1 MIEDQELREIYQVS
15 GAEHVQNLETG
26 LLTLEKDPN
35 NIELLQT
42 LLREAHSLKGD
53 SRVIGVKAVEAL
65 SHRLE
70 EILGRI
76 KNGQMV
82 WTQALGQRMYQTVGA
97 LGKLVHE
104 AVTDE
109 PSNVDP
115 NQLLNLLSEF
125 LPALDPQT
133 PVPTP
138 APRELQTAGN
148 GNGNGNGHSKANGH
162 GRSLWIED
170 ADLRD
175 IYKISSE
182 EHLNKLQ
189 SGLIVLDENPDDQ
202 ASLEELLSE
211 SQSFELD
218 SRIVGQESLEAL
230 IHKVEVIFE
239 SLKAAQVS
247 FSQVSQPLHHA
258 VDAIGDLVKEAL
270 TGETAHVNFQEIVK
284 ELDGVIQTD
293 QMAQIVQPQQP
304 TAKGNGAVS
313 SQASL
318 DMARLD
324 TIRVPMRYLDALM
337 THTGELTVTKTRLAH
352 TSDRLRDLIHLWD
365 AWKTR
370 KKSNAAKGSE
380 RATEEKLD
388 NIIRY
393 LYGSVAENHT
403 RLDAIS
409 RELDEKIRTLRLLPL
424 STIFLLFPRLVRELA
439 QDEAKDINFVMEG
452 GNITVDKQILEEMKD
467 PLLHLL
473 RNAVDHAIE
482 TPQERQRLGK
492 DPQGKVWL
500 KASRSGSNIVIEV
513 GDDGRGLDLEKIKQ
527 TAIKRKLYRAEELA
541 AMGPNQLRS
550 LIFLPGFS
558 TRSFI
563 TEISGRGVGLD
574 IVRTNVE
581 RLKGNIQIESEPNKG
596 TLFRI
601 QLRSTVATLNVM
613 LVEIRGLIHAIPIE
627 SIDKTLLIRPQ
638 EVYSLE
644 GQPTISVD
652 GKPIPL
658 VKMADILE
666 LPAIATG
673 TGQKQR
679 QRQVE
684 TGLLSAVLLKVEGQT
699 LAFEVDRLQEVL
711 DVVIK
716 PQTKLLKRV
725 RNILGA
731 TILGT
736 GEVCMILNP
745 QDLVRSVRKQ
755 HQGATMADSD
765 DLDAGPATIQKPVI
779 LLVEDS
785 IAVRTQEKRILEK
798 AGYEVVI
805 AVDGV
810 DGYNKLR
817 SGQAFDG
824 IISDVEMPNMNG
836 LAFTAKV
843 REHPEYRELPLIL
856 VTSLASEED
865 KRRGAQA
872 GANAYIVKDQFN
884 QELLIETLERLV

>member
-26 LLTLEKDPN
+26 LLTLEKDPT

-53 SRVIGVKAVEAL
+53 SRVIGVKSVEAL

-76 KNGQMV
+76 KNSQMV
-82 WTQALGQRMYQTVGA
+82 WSQALGQRMYQTVGA

-125 LPALDPQT
+125 LPALDTQAPAS
-133 PVPTP
+133 VP
-138 APRELQTAGN
+138 APKEHQTV
-148 GNGNGNGHSKANGH
+148 GNGHGNGQHKPNGH

-239 SLKAAQVS
+239 SLKAAQIS

-270 TGETAHVNFQEIVK
+270 TGETAQVNFQEIVQ

-293 QMAQIVQPQQP
+293 QIAQVVQEPSQP
-304 TAKGNGAVS
+304 TAKGNGATS

-370 KKSNAAKGSE
+370 KKSNKGSE
-380 RATEEKLD
+380 KATEEKLD

-393 LYGSVAENHT
+393 LYGSVAENNT

-492 DPQGKVWL
+492 APQGKVWL
-500 KASRSGSNIVIEV
+500 KASRSASNIVIEV

-581 RLKGNIQIESEPNKG
+581 RLKGNIQIESNANQG
-596 TLFRI
+596 TIFRI

-613 LVEIRGLIHAIPIE
+613 LVEIRGLIHALPIE
-627 SIDKTLLIRPQ
+627 AIEKTLLIRPQ

-666 LPAIATG
+666 LPAVTTG
-673 TGQKQR
+673 AGQKQR

-684 TGLLSAVLLKVEGQT
+684 NNLLSAVLLNVEGQT
-699 LAFEVDRLQEVL
+699 LAFEVDKLQEVL

-755 HQGATMADSD
+755 HQSTTMLDSD
-765 DLDAGPATIQKPVI
+765 DLDAAPVMTQKPVI

-805 AVDGV
+805 AVDGL

>member
-26 LLTLEKDPN
+26 LLTLEKDPTD
-35 NIELLQT
+35 IELLQT

-53 SRVIGVKAVEAL
+53 SRVIGVKPVEAL

-70 EILGRI
+70 EIIGRI
-76 KNGQMV
+76 KNGQLS
-82 WTQALGQRMYQTVGA
+82 WSKALTQTMYETVGA

-109 PSNVDP
+109 PSNVNP
-115 NQLLNLLSEF
+115 EQLLSRLSEF
-125 LPALDPQT
+125 LPN
-133 PVPTP
+133 VE
-138 APRELQTAGN
+138 APSYAHAQSQPIHAKQ
-148 GNGNGNGHSKANGH
+148 NGHNG
-162 GRSLWIED
+162 GRTLLIADE
-170 ADLRD
+170 DLRD
-175 IYKISSE
+175 IYRISSE

-189 SGLIVLDENPDDQ
+189 SGLMVLDENPDDQ
-202 ASLEELLSE
+202 TSLEELLNE

-218 SRIVGQESLEAL
+218 SRIVGQESLETL
-230 IHKVEVIFE
+230 IHRVEEIFE
-239 SLKAAQVS
+239 GLKASSLS
-247 FSQVSQPLHHA
+247 FPQISTRLHEA
-258 VDAIGDLVKEAL
+258 IDAIASLVDEAVTGDKATVD
-270 TGETAHVNFQEIVK
+270 FQQVLESLNSLIA
-284 ELDGVIQTD
+284 G
-293 QMAQIVQPQQP
+293 
-304 TAKGNGAVS
+304 GNGSGTVQKATSPNPGGV
-313 SQASL
+313 AKNVA

-352 TSDRLRDLIHLWD
+352 TSDKIRDLIHLWD
-365 AWKTR
+365 DWKTR
-370 KKSNAAKGSE
+370 KKGGAVQREK
-380 RATEEKLD
+380 ATEDKLD

-393 LYGSVAENHT
+393 LYSSVGENHT

-439 QDEAKDINFVMEG
+439 QEEGKDINFVMEG
-452 GNITVDKQILEEMKD
+452 ANLTVDKQILEEMKD

-482 TPQERQRLGK
+482 IPTEREQAGK
-492 DPQGKVWL
+492 NPTAQVWL
-500 KASRSGSNIVIEV
+500 KASRNGSNIVIEV

-541 AMGPNQLRS
+541 TMGPNQLRS

-558 TRSFI
+558 TRGFI

-581 RLKGNIQIESEPNKG
+581 RLKGNIQIESNPNQG
-596 TLFRI
+596 CIFRI

-613 LVEIRGLIHAIPIE
+613 LFEVQGLIHAMPLEAIE
-627 SIDKTLLIRPQ
+627 KTLLIHPK
-638 EVYSLE
+638 EIYSLE
-644 GQPTISVD
+644 GQPTVSVD
-652 GKPIPL
+652 GQPISL
-658 VKMADILE
+658 VKMSELLE
-666 LPAIATG
+666 LPNLNPKEA
-673 TGQKQR
+673 QKQR
-679 QRQVE
+679 QRQ
-684 TGLLSAVLLKVEGQT
+684 TDTLKSAILLTVEGQS

-716 PQTKLLKRV
+716 PQSKLLKRV
-725 RNILGA
+725 RNVIGA

-745 QDLVRSVRKQ
+745 NDLMKSVRNRNQ
-755 HQGATMADSD
+755 TMGLMESEDLGAEAAST
-765 DLDAGPATIQKPVI
+765 QKPVI

-805 AVDGV
+805 AVDGL
-810 DGYNKLR
+810 DGYTKVR
-817 SGQAFDG
+817 SGKFFDA
-824 IISDVEMPNMNG
+824 IVSDVEMPIMNG
-836 LAFTAKV
+836 LDFTIKV
-843 REHPEYRELPLIL
+843 RQHPEYRELPIIL
-856 VTSLASEED
+856 VTSLATETD
-865 KRRGAQA
+865 KRKGAQA
-872 GANAYIVKDQFN
+872 GANAYIVKGQFN
-884 QELLIETLERLV
+884 QELLIETLDRLV